1 VSWLIIAILVVSGI
15 VAFYF
20 ALLAVCSLL
29 LTAVA
34 AREVYDHALD
44 RKADIGED
52 MFTFPLTPPVSVL
65 LPAYN
70 ESAAIVESVA
80 SLLGL
85 RYPEFEVIVINDGSK
100 DDTLQQVVEAYG
112 LEPLD
117 RDPPNTLETQPI
129 RGIYQSRAYPEL
141 IVIDKEN
148 GGKADS
154 LNAGINAS
162 RYPLV
167 CGIDA
172 DSILEPD
179 ALLRAV
185 EPFVLRPELVIATG
199 GIVRIA
205 NGSTFARGTLVE
217 AGLPK
222 RFIPGFQVVEYMR
235 GFLVGRCSWS
245 RLNALLIVSGAFGLF
260 RKDVV
265 VETGGY
271 AHTIGE
277 DAELVVRMQRHMIEQ
292 ERPYRVEFVPDAVCW
307 TEAPESLR
315 VLRRQRTRWQRGLYD
330 TLSRHRTM
338 LFNPR
343 YGTLGTMALPYFFL
357 FELLGPAMEGLAV
370 VLTLAMWAGGLLNT
384 GLAPF
389 MLSIMVGLGL
399 VLSISSLVL
408 EELVFHRYPRW
419 KHILT
424 IAWWSIAETVGYRQ
438 INSWWRI
445 TGLWEAMRKKQ
456 GWGAMTR
463 TGAAAGQRQDF
474 GGGRYWSLRA
484 EIGERLGPSS
494 PVAAPPS
501 PAAPVSPAA
510 APVDAA
516 TAPADR
522 VPVGT
527 AA

>member
-1 VSWLIIAILVVSGI
+1 MSVITLILLILAGVI
-15 VAFYF
+15 AFYF
-20 ALLAVCSLL
+20 AVLALASLWM
-29 LTAVA
+29 TAIA
-34 AREVYDHALD
+34 AREVFDHAMD
-44 RKADIGED
+44 RKAGIDD
-52 MFTFPLTPPVSVL
+52 DLFTSPLTPPVSVL
-65 LPAYN
+65 LPAFN

-117 RDPPNTLETQPI
+117 RNTPNTLQTQPI

-154 LNAGINAS
+154 LNAGINAA

-179 ALLRAV
+179 ALLKVV

-205 NGSTFARGTLVE
+205 NGSSFARGTLTK
-217 AGLPK
+217 ADLPK

-260 RKDVV
+260 KKSTV
-265 VETGGY
+265 VEVGGY

-292 ERPYRVEFVPDAVCW
+292 ERPYRVEFVADAVCW
-307 TEAPESLR
+307 TEAPENLA
-315 VLRRQRTRWQRGLYD
+315 VLQRQRTRWQRGLYD
-330 TLSRHRTM
+330 TLRRHKTM

-343 YGTLGTMALPYFFL
+343 YGALGTLALPYFLL
-357 FELLGPAMEGLAV
+357 FEMLGPVVEGVAF
-370 VLTLAMWAGGLLNT
+370 VLTLVMWAAGLLNT
-384 GLAPF
+384 LLLPF
-389 MLSIMVGLGL
+389 MLMAMVGLGL
-399 VLSISSLVL
+399 VLSISSLAL
-408 EELVFHRYPRW
+408 EDIVFHRYPRW
-419 KHILT
+419 GHIVR
-424 IAWWSIAETVGYRQ
+424 IAYLSLAETIGFRQ

-445 TGLWEAMRKKQ
+445 KGLYQAIRNQ
-456 GWGAMTR
+456 NSWGTMTR
-463 TGAAAGQRQDF
+463 TGAAAGDRQNF
-474 GGGRYWSLRA
+474 GGGRYWSLRDEVIARVDTTFPRRASDTQNTA
-484 EIGERLGPSS
+484 ELPLVGAG
-494 PVAAPPS
+494 
-501 PAAPVSPAA
+501 
-510 APVDAA
+510 
-516 TAPADR
+516 
-522 VPVGT
+522 VPT
-527 AA
+527 DPT